1 MKNSLSA
8 RLDLSKCVLRTT
20 YIRIIGLPINDAYLC
35 SQLKTY
41 WDKNSGDWA
50 LESTFL
56 TKFPGDLYIP
66 VKSVGVTGYH
76 ISLLNTE
83 TLFSLFS
90 LGLLPET
97 MPNKVHIPLCTLQIY
112 WRYTGLNCR
121 VSCYVVNAWLILKL
135 QASSMIEI
143 WLKNRETSLGNQQL
157 FEFTKLY
164 DSVSWQSTWKD
175 IRKFN

>member
-1 MKNSLSA
+1 MKNSSSA
-8 RLDLSKCVLRTT
+8 TLDLSKCVLRTT
-20 YIRIIGLPINDAYLC
+20 YVRIIGLPNNDAYLY

-50 LESTFL
+50 LGSMFL
-56 TKFPGDLYIP
+56 TKFPGDLQIL
-66 VKSVGVTGYH
+66 VKSLGVTGYH

-83 TLFSLFS
+83 TLFSLFI
-90 LGLLPET
+90 LGLLPRT
-97 MPNKVHIPLCTLQIY
+97 MPDKVHIPLCMLQIY

-143 WLKNRETSLGNQQL
+143 WLKNRETSFGNQQL
-157 FEFTKLY
+157 FEFIKLY

-175 IRKFN
+175 VRKFN